1 MNAPTIAPGKISLAI
16 DRLNSEYPLHAG
28 ILAQWRVEESP
39 EMGTM
44 GIGFRNGRLC
54 LAYSPDFVE
63 SIGMDELMGVLH
75 HEVNHVLFGHV
86 THKPAEREDGQA
98 RTIAEEVTVNEWVSE
113 PLPDTPVRLAQYPF
127 LPENETTEERY
138 EKLRNRAN
146 RSVDASRDT
155 SSRGVPSCSKPNS
168 ANSAGSGS
176 GQSGGNIGQTGNA
189 GQPGTGGPGGAA
201 ALPSGAGSAS
211 TGSSGKRGQIGQAG
225 TSTQGTGNSSGGPS
239 QTGGTGQTGGTAK
252 GSGSR
257 PKGAGQSGGTSQPG
271 KAGNGAGG
279 SGTQAGGNNTRQAS
293 RPTSNGVPTTDDHS
307 AWAEVRNDTAKAE
320 RVANM
325 DIALA
330 WGNLTPEER
339 AKVQEPF
346 VGIAKAAA
354 NETGFDDGTDIG
366 IGTEAGNGDEPLN
379 AAQGHIL
386 WQVVLRRHVGR
397 ILERRPV
404 FGRLPR
410 RFPHLV
416 GVVPGKGRFA
426 QKPKVMAVIDTSG
439 SMTVSMLEA
448 ISAELGLM
456 AKHYDVEVVECDAQI
471 QRVYPYHPIVTVV
484 GRGGTDFRPPFEQP
498 FLHAHQ
504 PDLVVYF
511 TDGFGPVPDRTPLIP
526 VIWCIAEGGVEPTEW
541 GAKIALSEPKI
552 GPDVPNFGTGPD
564 IFGESTNGIG
574 ATGPQDR

>member
-1 MNAPTIAPGKISLAI
+1 MNTVSIAPGKISLAI

-86 THKPAEREDGQA
+86 YQEPEEQEDGQA
-98 RTIAEEVTVNEWVSE
+98 RTIAEEVTVNEWVPE
-113 PLPDTPVRLAQYPF
+113 PLPGTPVLLEQYPF

-339 AKVQEPF
+339 TKVQEPF

-404 FGRLPR
+404 FGRVSR
-410 RFPHLV
+410 RFPDMA
-416 GVVPGKGRFA
+416 GIIPGKGRFG
-426 QKPKVMAVIDTSG
+426 QKPKVMAAIDTSG
-439 SMTVSMLEA
+439 SLTGATLAA

-456 AKHYDVEVVECDAQI
+456 SKHFDVVVVECDTRI
-471 QRVYPYHPIVTVV
+471 YRVYPYRPIESVM
-484 GRGGTDFRPPFEQP
+484 GRGGTDLRPPLEP
-498 FLHAHQ
+498 DFLKKHQ
-504 PDLVVYF
+504 PDVVVYF
-511 TDGFGPVPDRTPLIP
+511 TDGYGPAPEKSPAVPVVWAITEDGQEPVP
-526 VIWCIAEGGVEPTEW
+526 W
-541 GAKIALSEPKI
+541 GMKISLSEPKI
-552 GPDVPNFGTGPD
+552 GPDVLNFGPEQGV
-564 IFGESTNGIG
+564 FGGQNQEN
-574 ATGPQDR
+574 